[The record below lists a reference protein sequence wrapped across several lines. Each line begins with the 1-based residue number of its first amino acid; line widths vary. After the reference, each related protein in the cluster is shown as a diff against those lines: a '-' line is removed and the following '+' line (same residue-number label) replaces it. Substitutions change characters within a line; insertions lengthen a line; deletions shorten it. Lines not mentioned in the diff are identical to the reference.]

1 MDKVLIRLTEGELK
15 QIIDESVTSIIRE
28 HDNAFM
34 LQVVAQAIAQKGN
47 ISVVGGGENDVEVEL
62 GGDKIAYVLFNV
74 EVNPYIHSGMKSN
87 DYDVP
92 DDPDEIVDEP
102 KVEVIQAEILVDD
115 NSIPLEDNGIIA
127 KALENAIEVDYSS
140 MDVPSEEDYY
150 YYEE

>member
-15 QIIDESVTSIIRE
+15 QIINESVTNIIME

-62 GGDKIAYVLFNV
+62 GGEKTAYILFNV
-74 EVNPYIHSGMKSN
+74 EVDPYIQKGMRSSS
-87 DYDVP
+87 YDVP

-102 KVEVIQAEILVDD
+102 KVEVIHVEILVDG

-127 KALENAIEVDYSS
+127 KALENVISVDYSA
-140 MDVPSEEDYY
+140 MNIPSEEDYY
-150 YYEE
+150 YTED